1 MIQPTA
7 IQIDFIKKIISNG
20 LRQLIDND
28 SDIFNMDLEV
38 EMAQEISENAKK
50 MNRKLHETCISHRF
64 AHYLENQLEGTAYE
78 HYNVDIENNRFYGNL
93 KILNTI
99 EGQLSVRPDIIIHT
113 RVDNTSEPQHSLVV
127 EAKKE
132 AISNHDINKIR
143 GFITD
148 DNYNYVFGLTVSYCS
163 SDTQIIT
170 TLYYSNGTNIEN
182 ENISEEK

>member
-1 MIQPTA
+1 MIQTTA
-7 IQIDFIKKIISNG
+7 IQIDFIKEIISNG

-28 SDIFNMDLEV
+28 SDIFNMDLAV
-38 EMAQEISENAKK
+38 EMAQEISENAEKL
-50 MNRKLHETCISHRF
+50 NRKLHETCISHRF
-64 AHYLENQLEGTAYE
+64 AHYLENELEGTDYE
-78 HYNVDIENNRFYGNL
+78 NYNVDIEYNRFYGNL

-113 RVDNTSEPQHSLVV
+113 RVDNTADPQHLLVV

-132 AISNHDINKIR
+132 AISKHDINKIR
-143 GFITD
+143 GFISD

-163 SDTQIIT
+163 SETQIIA
-170 TLYYSNGTNIEN
+170 TLYYFNGTEIVN

>member
-7 IQIDFIKKIISNG
+7 IQIDFIKEIISND

-50 MNRKLHETCISHRF
+50 LNRKLHETCISHRF
-64 AHYLENQLEGTAYE
+64 AHYLENELDGTDYE
-78 HYNVDIENNRFYGNL
+78 DYNVDIEYNRFYGNL

-113 RVDNTSEPQHSLVV
+113 RVDNTSDPQHLLVV

-143 GFITD
+143 GFISD

-163 SDTQIIT
+163 NNTQIIA
-170 TLYYSNGTNIEN
+170 TLYYFNGTEIVN